1 MKLRNAIWIDK
12 YLVGGF
18 NRLLNVMVR
27 ATGWVLR
34 PDHRLDKP
42 FRTIAICKFKGM
54 GSIIQA
60 GPMIQT
66 LKKNYP
72 DSKIIFITT
81 PGNRRILELIPEVD
95 EIITLNDSGFFSL
108 LFGAPLTIGKLMR
121 RRIGLYIDLE
131 IYSNF
136 SSSVAAMSC
145 ARNRVGFYLRSE
157 HYKMGLYTHM
167 MFYNVNIPIR
177 ETYLQMARI
186 LPLKEEVPQLPA
198 LNENTT
204 KLRPEFL
211 KQLSELGDYLVINC
225 NASDLRE
232 ERKWPLENFRELI
245 LQLRSEKKL
254 PVVLIGAASEQ
265 DYVGQLHAFFSED
278 SGVINLSGKTNLDE
292 LIHLIRRAKLMLTN
306 DTGPMHLA
314 FATSTP
320 TLALFGP
327 CSPLQYGNFPGS
339 FSIYHQVYCSPCVH
353 EFLIPPCKGNNIC
366 MKKISVSEVKEK
378 AQAIL
383 ENRIHPE
390 QAKDLKNVME
400 RSQGYLPG
408 LVKRQKNEKIN

>member
-18 NRLLNVMVR
+18 NRLLNLMVR

-72 DSKIIFITT
+72 ESNIIFITT

-95 EIITLNDSGFFSL
+95 EIVTLNDSGFFSL
-108 LFGAPLTIGKLMR
+108 LFGAPLTIWKLMR

-186 LPLKEEVPQLPA
+186 LPLKEEVPHLPA
-198 LNENTT
+198 LQENTQ

-211 KQLSELGDYLVINC
+211 NLFASLQNYVVINC

-232 ERKWPLENFRELI
+232 ERKWPLEHFKETI
-245 LQLRSEKKL
+245 LQLRREKNL
-254 PVVLIGAASEQ
+254 PVILIGAASEKS
-265 DYVGQLHAFFSED
+265 YVDRLHAQFPSD
-278 SGVINLSGKTNLDE
+278 SGVFNLSGKTNLDE
-292 LIHLIRRAKLMLTN
+292 LIHLIRHAQLMLTN
-306 DTGPMHLA
+306 DTGPMHIA

-327 CSPLQYGNFPGS
+327 CSPEQYGKFPGT
-339 FSIYHQVYCSPCVH
+339 FSLYHQVYCSPCVH

-366 MKKISVSEVKEK
+366 MKKISVSEVIEK
-378 AQAIL
+378 TNAIL
-383 ENRIHPE
+383 ENRIQPE
-390 QAKDLKNVME
+390 EAKDLKMVME
-400 RSQGYLPG
+400 RSNGYLPG
-408 LVKRQKNEKIN
+408 LVKRQKNENIN